1 MLLQDVV
8 GLQHAADQAHQS
20 FRKVLAF
27 RKLESV
33 RVLICTYAYL
43 AGAGNLAG
51 ARPFTKCWHTGSLTQ
66 AAPLP
71 LPQHAWNWSASGW
84 CAPSTYQIY

>member
-43 AGAGNLAG
+43 AGA
-51 ARPFTKCWHTGSLTQ
+51 RPFTKCWHTGRLTQ
-66 AAPLP
+66 SALLP
-71 LPQHAWNWSASGW
+71 LPRHAWNWLARGW
-84 CAPSTYQIY
+84 CAPSTCHIN